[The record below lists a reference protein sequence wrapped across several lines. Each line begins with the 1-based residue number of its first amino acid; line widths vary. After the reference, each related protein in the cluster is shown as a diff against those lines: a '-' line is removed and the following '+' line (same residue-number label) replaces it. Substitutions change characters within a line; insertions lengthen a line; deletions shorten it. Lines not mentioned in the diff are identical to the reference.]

1 MRIGHF
7 FIDRP
12 RFAAVIS
19 ILIVLVGLIAYQGLP
34 VDQYPEVAPPQVV
47 VRATYPGAT
56 PETIADTVATPIE
69 QEVNGV
75 ENMLYMT
82 SSSTSDGSME
92 LRISF
97 RLGTDLDLAQVLVQ
111 NRVAI
116 AEPRLPEEARRLGV
130 TTVKS
135 SPNLMLV
142 VHLHSP
148 DNSYD
153 QLYISNY
160 AYLQIRDVLA
170 RVNGVG
176 GITIFGA
183 REYSMR
189 IWLDPE
195 RLASL
200 GLTGSD
206 VVRALQAQNVQVAG
220 GALGQPPNESHN
232 AFQMTVNTQGRFTEP
247 GQFEQVIIKRGDDGR
262 LTRLT
267 DVARVELG
275 ARDYVTNSYLDGKP
289 AVAMAF
295 FQLSGSNAIQ
305 TVDEIKATMERLSQ
319 DFPKGLAYDIVYN
332 PTDFVAES
340 IDAVY
345 TTIFEAVALVIFV
358 IILFLQNWRAA
369 VIPIIAI
376 PVSLIGTF
384 AVMSAMGFSLNNLTL
399 FGLVLAIG
407 IVVDDAIVVV
417 ENIER
422 NLERGLSPRE
432 AARVTMDEVG
442 AALISIA
449 LVLSAVF
456 VPTAFLGGITGAFF
470 RQFALTIAVATIISA
485 FNSLTLSPALGAIL
499 LLPKHTPEGR
509 FGQVWNRLL
518 GPFFGV
524 FNICFHAL
532 SESYARRVCQF
543 ARRPTIALLTFAVL
557 LALTAIGF
565 RIIPGGFIPPQ
576 DQGYLIVAI
585 ELPKGSALGRTD
597 AIVQRVTR
605 TALATPGAAHS
616 VAFAGFSGATFS
628 NAPNAGVVFVPLKP
642 FTDRGDGDGA
652 RDVAAKLRQAFGP
665 IQDAGIFVIEPPPVR
680 GLGTG
685 GGFKMMVQDRR
696 GRGLRALE
704 QASLGLMGE
713 AWQAPALQQVFTTFS
728 TAAPQYFLEIDRTK
742 AEMLDVPVENVFEA
756 LQVNLGSFFINDFN
770 LFGRTYRVTAQAD
783 APFRLEP
790 RDIERLRA
798 RSADGHMVPLGT
810 LLKVKDAAGPDR
822 VVRHNLYPAVEVQG
836 AAAPGR
842 STGEALLTMES
853 LAAQILPDG
862 IDYEWT
868 ELAYQQS
875 QAGNTAIFVFMLCV
889 LFVFLVL
896 TAQYESWTL
905 PLAIILIV
913 PLCLLFALVGVWLRG
928 MDINILTQIG
938 FIVLV
943 GLACKNAI
951 LIVEFA
957 KQKEDE
963 GQTIYS
969 AATNAAQLRLRPI
982 LMTSFAFI
990 LGVVPLV
997 IASGAGAEMRQV
1009 LGTAVFSGML
1019 GVTLFGL
1026 FLTPV
1031 FYVVMRRLSAPRD
1044 MFGALPPAPAAVESP
1059 VVTAQPAAD
1068 DPPPPAAGTEGPND

>member
-1 MRIGHF
+1 
-7 FIDRP
+7 
-12 RFAAVIS
+12 
-19 ILIVLVGLIAYQGLP
+19 L
-34 VDQYPEVAPPQVV
+34 
-47 VRATYPGAT
+47 
-56 PETIADTVATPIE
+56 
-69 QEVNGV
+69 
-75 ENMLYMT
+75 
-82 SSSTSDGSME
+82 
-92 LRISF
+92 
-97 RLGTDLDLAQVLVQ
+97 
-111 NRVAI
+111 
-116 AEPRLPEEARRLGV
+116 
-130 TTVKS
+130 
-135 SPNLMLV
+135 
-142 VHLHSP
+142 SP
-148 DNSYD
+148 DNTYD

-160 AYLQIRDVLA
+160 AYLQIRDVLS

-176 GITIFGA
+176 SITIFGA

-200 GLTGSD
+200 NLTAGD
-206 VVRALQAQNVQVAG
+206 IVGALQAQNVQVAG
-220 GALGQPPNESHN
+220 GALGQPPIAAQN
-232 AFQMTVNTQGRFTEP
+232 AFQLTVNTQGRFTDP
-247 GQFEQVIIKRGDDGR
+247 GQFEQVIVKRGENGR
-262 LTRLT
+262 LTRVK

-289 AVAMAF
+289 AVAMVM
-295 FQLSGSNAIQ
+295 FQLPGSNAIE
-305 TVDEIKATMERLSQ
+305 TVDEIKATMARLSE
-319 DFPKGLAYDIVYN
+319 DFPKGLAYQIVYN

-345 TTIFEAVALVIFV
+345 TTIFEATALVIFV
-358 IILFLQNWRAA
+358 IILFLQNLRAT

-384 AVMSAMGFSLNNLTL
+384 AVMSAMGFSLNNLSL

-422 NLERGLSPRE
+422 NLEKGMSPHQ
-432 AARVTMDEVG
+432 AAQVTMDEVG

-456 VPTAFLGGITGAFF
+456 IPTAFLGGITGQFF
-470 RQFALTIAVATIISA
+470 RQFALTIAVATVISA

-499 LLPKHTPEGR
+499 LQSKDAPQGR
-509 FGQVWNRLL
+509 FERIWEQLL
-518 GPFFGV
+518 GPFFRL
-524 FNICFHAL
+524 FNRGFTWL
-532 SESYARRVCQF
+532 SHSYARRVCQA
-543 ARRPTIALLTFAVL
+543 ARAPAIALVVFVILIGLTVF
-557 LALTAIGF
+557 GYGS
-565 RIIPGGFIPPQ
+565 IPGGFIPAQ

-585 ELPKGSALGRTD
+585 ELPKGSALERTD
-597 AIVQRVTR
+597 QVARRVTQI
-605 TALATPGAAHS
+605 TLETPGAAHA
-616 VAFAGFSGATFS
+616 VGFAGFSGATFS
-628 NAPNAGVVFVPLKP
+628 NAPNAAVIFVPLKP
-642 FTDRGDGDGA
+642 FPERGEGDSA
-652 RDVAAKLRQAFGP
+652 REVGVKLRQAFAQ
-665 IQDAGIFVIEPPPVR
+665 IQEAGIFVIEPPSVR
-680 GLGTG
+680 GLGNA

-696 GRGLRALE
+696 GRGLKTLE
-704 QASLGLMGE
+704 EASMGLLGQANQSG
-713 AWQAPALQQVFTTFS
+713 AAQQVFTTFS
-728 TAAPQYFLEIDRTK
+728 TSAPQYFLNIDRTK
-742 AEMLDVPVENVFEA
+742 AEMLNVPVENIFQT
-756 LQVNLGSFFINDFN
+756 LQINLGSDFINDFN

-790 RDIERLRA
+790 RDIEKLRT
-798 RSADGHMVPLGT
+798 RSASGQMVPLGT
-810 LLKVKDAAGPDR
+810 LVKIERTAGSDR
-822 VVRHNLYPAVEVQG
+822 VVRHNLYPAAEVQG
-836 AAAPGR
+836 NASPGR
-842 STGEALLTMES
+842 SSGEALLVMED
-853 LAAQILPDG
+853 LAEQTLPDG
-862 IDYEWT
+862 IDFEWT
-868 ELAYQQS
+868 ELAYQQT
-875 QAGNTAIFVFMLCV
+875 QAGNVGLIIFPLCV

-913 PLCLLFALVGVWLRG
+913 PLCILFAILGIWLRG

-957 KQKEDE
+957 KQQEDE
-963 GQTIYS
+963 GKSVYA

-1009 LGTAVFSGML
+1009 LGTAVFGGML

-1031 FYVVMRRLSAPRD
+1031 FYVVIRRLSERGTLAPKQ
-1044 MFGALPPAPAAVESP
+1044 PPVIEENPR
-1059 VVTAQPAAD
+1059 
-1068 DPPPPAAGTEGPND
+1068 G